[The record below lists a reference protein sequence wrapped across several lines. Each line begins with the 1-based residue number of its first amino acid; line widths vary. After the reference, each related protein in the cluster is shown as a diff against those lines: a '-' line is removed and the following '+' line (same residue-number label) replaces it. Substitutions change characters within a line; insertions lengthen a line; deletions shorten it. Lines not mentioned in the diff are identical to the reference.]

1 MTMQLILIR
10 HGLTEFNRLRIF
22 QGQSDSRL
30 TDEGL
35 NQARLLAPRI
45 RALTSTSRRLYTSD
59 LGRARQTAELIRDPD
74 RHELID
80 EPGLRERGYGLFEG
94 LRKEEIPGLH
104 PEVWS
109 RYESGDPDYAVPG
122 GESQRAFHGRAVE
135 TMDAIADRHPG
146 ELVVAVSHGG
156 VLTAFALHVLGLAVD
171 APAPFEIGNTSFS
184 RFLRDDGGRW
194 TIRCLGDQGHLGDP
208 SAAEVGEG

>member
-10 HGLTEFNRLRIF
+10 HGLTEFNQQRIF

-30 TDEGL
+30 TEEGL
-35 NQARLLAPRI
+35 GQARRLAPRI
-45 RALTSTSRRLYTSD
+45 RALATSPRLYTSD

-74 RHELID
+74 HHELID
-80 EPGLRERGYGLFEG
+80 ETGLRERGYGLFEG
-94 LRKEEIPGLH
+94 LRKAEIPGLH

-122 GESQRAFHGRAVE
+122 GESERAFRQRVVEAV
-135 TMDAIADRHPG
+135 DAIADRHPG
-146 ELVVAVSHGG
+146 ELVVAVTHGG
-156 VLTAFALHVLGLAVD
+156 VLSSFACHVLDLPIVD
-171 APAPFEIGNTSFS
+171 GPVPFEIGNTSFS
-184 RFLRDDGGRW
+184 RFLRDGGGRW

-208 SAAEVGEG
+208 AAAEVGEG

>member
-1 MTMQLILIR
+1 M
-10 HGLTEFNRLRIF
+10 
-22 QGQSDSRL
+22 
-30 TDEGL
+30 
-35 NQARLLAPRI
+35 
-45 RALTSTSRRLYTSD
+45 
-59 LGRARQTAELIRDPD
+59 
-74 RHELID
+74 
-80 EPGLRERGYGLFEG
+80 
-94 LRKEEIPGLH
+94 
-104 PEVWS
+104 
-109 RYESGDPDYAVPG
+109 PG

-146 ELVVAVSHGG
+146 ELVVAVAHGG

-184 RFLRDDGGRW
+184 RFLRDGGGTW